1 MGEIYI
7 TKNLNLAALLCCFP
21 ADIRFLGTKK
31 ANNEFIFKFPPLKQ
45 AQTIVQKYF
54 SGEISI
60 SPRELFARQKDLKD
74 LIFNSNPK
82 L

>member
-1 MGEIYI
+1 MEEIYI
-7 TKNLNLAALLCCFP
+7 TKNLNLAAVLCCFP
-21 ADIRFLGTKK
+21 SDIRFLGTEKVH
-31 ANNEFIFKFPPLKQ
+31 NEFVFKFSPLKQ

-74 LIFNSNPK
+74 LIFNSRPRI
-82 L
+82 